1 MLTNLAG
8 HLWLNAIFCLF
19 ISSLTA
25 ILAALSLAALSL
37 AALSLAA
44 LSLAVLQRLALS
56 SEVVSPMVPV
66 VLSRSLGWTFHE

>member
-25 ILAALSLAALSL
+25 IL

>member
-25 ILAALSLAALSL
+25 ILAALSL

>member
-37 AALSLAA
+37 AALSLA
-44 LSLAVLQRLALS
+44 VLQRLALS

-66 VLSRSLGWTFHE
+66 VISRSLGWTFHE